1 MTVIVMNTNASD
13 FIAPVKDEEAA
24 PPVASQW
31 RPTLSRIVGQLAK
44 GDYSS
49 SLGLGPSVHLPKEA
63 AEQIRRYLDNF
74 GQSLTDLP
82 DATWA
87 TSVAQWQLSYWELIV
102 DLWTLESGKSDLVLN
117 ARVYEEDAH
126 FRFVIHAIYVP

>member
-1 MTVIVMNTNASD
+1 MNTNASD

-24 PPVASQW
+24 HPVASQW

-126 FRFVIHAIYVP
+126 FRFAIHAIYVP

>member
-1 MTVIVMNTNASD
+1 MVIFMSTNISD
-13 FIAPVKDEEAA
+13 FIAPVKD
-24 PPVASQW
+24 PDSQHPVASQW
-31 RPTLSRIVGQLAK
+31 RPTLSRIVSQLAK
-44 GDYSS
+44 GDYSP
-49 SLGLGPSVHLPKEA
+49 SLGLGPGVDLPKES
-63 AEQIRRYLDNF
+63 AEQIRQYLDNF
-74 GQSLTDLP
+74 GESLTDLP

-87 TSVAQWQLSYWELIV
+87 TSVATWQVSHWELIV